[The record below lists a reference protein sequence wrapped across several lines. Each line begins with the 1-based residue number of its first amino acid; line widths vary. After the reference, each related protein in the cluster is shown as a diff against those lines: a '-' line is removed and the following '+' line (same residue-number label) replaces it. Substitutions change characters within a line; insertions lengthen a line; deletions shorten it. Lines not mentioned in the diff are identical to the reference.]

1 MYSESGANIALHEA
15 RLTTLYTGSV
25 VKHLRNKILKKKTTL
40 FISLLII
47 IGIAVYKL
55 VDFKEYEFSES
66 DIELVDYFNEVALNA
81 EYDVS
86 PNRITKWTEPMKVFI
101 FKEEELNYEVSVIK
115 NTIEKINILVQDE
128 FHIELTDDPEK
139 CNAVIFL
146 TEREKLEP
154 LIPTLFEKFNTEVA
168 GAAEIL
174 FDLETFQII
183 DAKIFIDILQP
194 KESIETTI
202 LEEITQSIGLMND
215 SEKYSDSVFY
225 ENKVDSIITVEYSK
239 MDIEIIKILYHP
251 KMKPG
256 LDYNKAE
263 KAIKQILK
271 NKKTFYNTVYN

>member
-1 MYSESGANIALHEA
+1 M
-15 RLTTLYTGSV
+15 
-25 VKHLRNKILKKKTTL
+25 KKKTTL

-47 IGIAVYKL
+47 IIGIAAYNL
-55 VDFKEYEFSES
+55 VDSKEYEFSEY
-66 DIELVDYFNEVALNA
+66 DIELVNYFNEVALNA

-86 PNRITKWTEPMKVFI
+86 PNRVTKWTEPMNVFI
-101 FKEEELNYEVSVIK
+101 LKEKELNYEVSIIK

-128 FHIELTDDPEK
+128 FHIQLTDDPKK

-146 TEREKLEP
+146 TEREILEP
-154 LIPTLFEKFNTEVA
+154 LTPTFFENINTEVD
-168 GAAEIL
+168 GLAEIG
-174 FDLETFQII
+174 FDLETFQIT

-194 KESIETTI
+194 KETIESTI

-225 ENKVDSIITVEYSK
+225 ENKADSINTVEYSK
-239 MDIEIIKILYHP
+239 MDIEIIKMLYHP

-256 LDYNKAE
+256 LNYNKAE
-263 KAIKQILK
+263 KVIKQILK

>member
-1 MYSESGANIALHEA
+1 
-15 RLTTLYTGSV
+15 
-25 VKHLRNKILKKKTTL
+25 LRNKILKKKTTL
-40 FISLLII
+40 FISLFII
-47 IGIAVYKL
+47 IGIAVYNL
-55 VDFKEYEFSES
+55 FDFKEYKLSKY
-66 DIELVDYFNEVALNA
+66 DIELIDYFNEVVLNA

-101 FKEEELNYEVSVIK
+101 FKETELNYEVSIIK
-115 NTIEKINILVQDE
+115 NTIEKINTLVQDE
-128 FHIELTDDPEK
+128 FHIQLTNDPKK

-154 LIPTLFEKFNTEVA
+154 LLPTLFENFNTEVA
-168 GAAEIL
+168 GTAEIL
-174 FDLETFQII
+174 FDLESFQII

-194 KESIETTI
+194 KETIESTI
-202 LEEITQSIGLMND
+202 LEEITQSIGIMND

-225 ENKVDSIITVEYSK
+225 ENKSLDSINTLEYSK

-263 KAIKQILK
+263 KVIKQILK
-271 NKKTFYNTVYN
+271 NKKTFYNTV